1 MAARSAAQSAKLDK
15 IVEGVKK
22 MASMDSGEAKSIL
35 EDLGTIQEASRSA
48 NQLMSQKA
56 ELDSR
61 IGAIGKNL
69 IIEYMYL
76 QVRG

>member
-1 MAARSAAQSAKLDK
+1 
-15 IVEGVKK
+15 

-76 QVRG
+76 QVSG